1 MRVFFHEAGSA
12 TDRVLKEVK
21 EKSPQPKSRGELS
34 GVAISKLLLTE
45 EFKVGLVKTRG
56 VSVGV

>member
-21 EKSPQPKSRGELS
+21 EKSPQPKSRG
-34 GVAISKLLLTE
+34 VAISKLLLTE